1 MTVTAPPGA
10 SASGTSARKHRG
22 FGRTANALLA
32 YTLSKGLQL
41 SLFALLFPLY
51 MYALG
56 YKQDAIGVITALG
69 ALTTLVASVP
79 LGLLADRVGRAR
91 LYIISAVLVPFPYL
105 MMVFSSSL
113 AVIVAGYM
121 LANFLATVY
130 WSVNAP
136 LLVGAVRP
144 EQRVRAFAVN
154 SFFIWGVGALGAVI
168 GGTIPSVAG
177 RLLGQPSDALT
188 PLRIAIGANAVICAI
203 GAIPLFAIR
212 TADGPRGERTRAWR
226 FRRDDLRVFG
236 RLLVADA
243 FLAFGAGA
251 IVGFLPLF
259 FKLRYGLEPGA
270 LGVLFTISG
279 ILSGVASL
287 AAPMLA
293 RRLGDLRALITTQ
306 VAIAPCVLLTALAPV
321 AWLAVLFE
329 MSRNAL
335 RGTLDPIYQP
345 FAMTRVSSQQRGAL
359 GGLYNVT
366 WATGF
371 SLGPLLS
378 GWIQVQSGFAP
389 AFAMSAGCFLA
400 AAGCMYLFFHG
411 SAPIE
416 DELVR

>member
-1 MTVTAPPGA
+1 M
-10 SASGTSARKHRG
+10 RRWG

-51 MYALG
+51 LYRLG
-56 YKQDAIGVITALG
+56 YKQDTIGVITAVG

-91 LYIISAVLVPFPYL
+91 LYVISAVLVPFPYL
-105 MMVFSSSL
+105 MVAASSSL
-113 AVIVAGYM
+113 VVILLGYM
-121 LANFLATVY
+121 IANFLATVY
-130 WSVNAP
+130 WSTNAP
-136 LLVGAVRP
+136 LLVGAVP
-144 EQRVRAFAVN
+144 AAERVRAFAVN

-168 GGTIPSVAG
+168 GGAIPSIVG
-177 RLLGQPSDALT
+177 HLTGQPSDALL
-188 PLRIAIGANAVICAI
+188 PLRVAIGANAVVCAV

-212 TADGPRGERTRAWR
+212 ATDAPSSERTRAWR
-226 FRRDDLRVFG
+226 FGREDLRVFG
-236 RLLVADA
+236 RLLLADA

-259 FKLRYGLEPGA
+259 FTLRFGLEPGV

-279 ILSGVASL
+279 MLSGVASL

-293 RRLGDLRALITTQ
+293 RRLGDLRALIVAQ
-306 VAIAPCVLLTALAPV
+306 MAIAPCVLFTALAPV
-321 AWLAVLFE
+321 VWLAVLFE

-335 RGTLDPIYQP
+335 RGTTDPIYQP
-345 FAMTRVSSQQRGAL
+345 FAMTRVSARQRGAL

-378 GWIQVQSGFAP
+378 GAIQVHSGFAP
-389 AFAMSAGCFLA
+389 AFAMSAGCYVIA
-400 AAGCMYLFFHG
+400 TGCIFLFFRN

-416 DELVR
+416 DERDTA